1 MRPLIG
7 PHVPPQRGVRDTL
20 ARSYGLVVFVTGL
33 ILVSA
38 LVASVAVSLSA
49 QPPLGT
55 AWPGVTFVQG
65 LAPAG
70 GDDVPYPG
78 VSVYATRLVT
88 PGQLDRLW
96 TGAVL
101 RRLGLF
107 GLAALG
113 AVGLTAAV
121 SSYVLARR
129 VAKPLAD
136 MARVA
141 SGLSVGSLRQRLV
154 PPKADDELG
163 EMASAFNQMLDR
175 LQAAFDDLE
184 QLTSHASHELR
195 TSLAVIKAHL
205 ELGLSDDSQLSGE
218 ARAALAAADRLG
230 AWTADILSMSSRSLL
245 EPPGPVDLA
254 LLTAEAVDEYGR
266 PGRSLTLDIPAE
278 GVPLAQGHETWLRRA
293 LANLVDNAL
302 KHGPSDGPVRV
313 SVVRRFDAVIASVT
327 DQGPGIPEAE
337 QEGVW
342 DRYFRG
348 AGARQA
354 VKEGR
359 GLGLALVRQ
368 AAEAAGGVAWLE
380 SRAREGS
387 TFFLSIPVVGTTVGP
402 AGPLDA
408 IRRAL

>member
-1 MRPLIG
+1 MRPLTG
-7 PHVPPQRGVRDTL
+7 PHAPPPRGVRATL
-20 ARSYGLVVFVTGL
+20 ARAHGLVVFATGL
-33 ILVSA
+33 VLVVA
-38 LVASVAVSLSA
+38 LVASVAVSLSTR
-49 QPPLGT
+49 PPLGT

-78 VSVYATRLVT
+78 VSIYATRLVT

-129 VAKPLAD
+129 VAKPLTD

-141 SGLSVGSLRQRLV
+141 SGLSVGSLGQRLV

-163 EMASAFNQMLDR
+163 QMASAFNQMLDR

-293 LANLVDNAL
+293 LANLVDNAF
-302 KHGPSDGPVRV
+302 KHGPPDGPVRV
-313 SVVRRFDAVIASVT
+313 SVVRRFDSVIASVT

-380 SRAREGS
+380 SRAGEGS
-387 TFFLSIPVVGTTVGP
+387 TFFLSIPVVGTT
-402 AGPLDA
+402 A
-408 IRRAL
+408 